1 MGGGEKVLYKMLEA
15 LFEDKPRLEEIVG
28 RKCHVAVYVDS
39 EAAPREILA
48 RAKARFNIGI
58 PEDQIKFVYITRGKY
73 LGQDYFKRFT
83 LFMQGL
89 SSWLI
94 ILEALVRHPTD
105 LLIDSM
111 GFGWIYPIA
120 KLVCPQAKVASY
132 SHYPFISS
140 DMVGKVQRNVQDYNN
155 SAAISQSSLKS
166 SLKLLYYKLI
176 LVVYRWVGRFA
187 DLLMANSTWTYNHF
201 AALWGLKDEAMCKL

>member
-15 LFEDKPRLEEIVG
+15 LFEDRPYLEEIMD
-28 RKCHVAVYVDS
+28 RKCHVAIYVDS

-48 RAKARFNIGI
+48 RAKTRFNIRI

-73 LGQDYFKRFT
+73 LGQDYFKQFT
-83 LFMQGL
+83 LLMQGL

-94 ILEALVRHPTD
+94 ILEALVKYPTD

-120 KLVCPQAKVASY
+120 KLVCPQTRIASY

-140 DMVGKVQRNVQDYNN
+140 DMIGRVQSNVQDYNN
-155 SAAISQSSLKS
+155 SAAISQSPFKSNLKF
-166 SLKLLYYKLI
+166 LYYKFI
-176 LVVYRWVGRFA
+176 LAMYRWMGRFV
-187 DLLMANSTWTYNHF
+187 DLLMTNSTWTYNHF
-201 AALWGLKDEAMCKL
+201 AALWGLGDETMCKL